1 MLHLLPPAMR
11 PTIAPFVPLFS
22 RRVWRHAQ
30 VLLVGAILAPGIRT
44 VTASLRVMGLSQ
56 CKAFQS

>member
-22 RRVWRHAQ
+22 RRIWRHAQ
-30 VLLVGAILAPGIRT
+30 VLLVGAILAPGSRT

-56 CKAFQS
+56 CKVFQS